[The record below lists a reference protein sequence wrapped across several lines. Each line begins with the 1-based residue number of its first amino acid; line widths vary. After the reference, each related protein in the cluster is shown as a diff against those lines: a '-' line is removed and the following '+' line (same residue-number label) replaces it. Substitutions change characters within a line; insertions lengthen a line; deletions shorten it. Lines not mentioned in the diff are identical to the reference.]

1 MMDFV
6 SLDLLKKH
14 VCADDFTAD
23 DDLLSHYLQAAQ
35 QTIIGRT
42 GRTPEELRLMAG
54 GEFPTPL
61 RQAVMLL
68 VGHWYNQRE
77 AVASV
82 QMHEVPLGVLSLVKP
97 YIRLSEP

>member
-1 MMDFV
+1 MEIV
-6 SLDLLKKH
+6 TLDLIKKH

-23 DDLLSHYLQAAQ
+23 DDLLRHYIQAAEEA
-35 QTIIGRT
+35 IVGRV
-42 GRTPEELRLMAG
+42 GRSIDELKDMGG
-54 GEFPTPL
+54 GEFPASL

-97 YIRLSEP
+97 FIKLTQP